1 MIAILL
7 SIAYGLVSVA
17 FLFATFRLVRG
28 PTMTDRV
35 IALDLLTTLAVGFLA
50 VHAQS
55 TGHTIYLDVAL
66 GLGLVAFIGT
76 VAFGALIE
84 SDRGDDDQE
93 ERT

>member
-1 MIAILL
+1 MILILI
-7 SIAYGLVSVA
+7 SVAYGLVSVA
-17 FLFATFRLVRG
+17 FLFATYRLVCG
-28 PTMTDRV
+28 PTMPDRV

-55 TGHTIYLDVAL
+55 TGHVIYLDVAL

-84 SDRGDDDQE
+84 RDHGKEGDPE
-93 ERT
+93 